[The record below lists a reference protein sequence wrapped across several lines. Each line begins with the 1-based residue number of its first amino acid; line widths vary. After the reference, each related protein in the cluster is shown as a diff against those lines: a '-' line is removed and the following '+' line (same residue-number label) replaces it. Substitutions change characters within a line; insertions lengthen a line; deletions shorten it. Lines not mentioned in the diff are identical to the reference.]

1 MSKKRLV
8 IVNSKSFGKFTN
20 AIQELEAVCEISRI
34 EVPKDIDG
42 KNLAQKLRGAHFV
55 IATSHPKYTQEF
67 FEANEDV
74 VSVLVHG
81 IGIDNVDVKAATE
94 NGVVIVKVP
103 GVAEREAVAELA
115 ISLMLAALRH
125 IVQASNKV
133 REGKWM
139 ERAKYVGSE
148 LAGKVVGI
156 IGLGNIGSRV
166 AEILIKGFNAKVLA
180 YDPYFPPDKIKA
192 MGAEPVGFDDLLK
205 NSDIVTIH
213 CPLTKETYHLLDEG
227 AFKKLKKGAILIN
240 TARGGLVDTEALVKA
255 LESGIVAAAALDV
268 VEGEPIDESHP
279 LLKYEN
285 VIITPHIGAYTLEA
299 LAGMDFSLTNAVK
312 ALLRGEIPEN
322 AINRE
327 VFKRDNLRVKKVLK

>member
-1 MSKKRLV
+1 MNKKRLI

-20 AIQELEAVCEISRI
+20 AIQELEAFCEISRI
-34 EVPKDIDG
+34 DVPKDIDG
-42 KNLAQKLRGAHFV
+42 KDLAQKLRGAHFV
-55 IATSHPKYTQEF
+55 IATSNPKYTREF

-81 IGIDNVDVKAATE
+81 IGVDNVDVKAATE

-115 ISLMLAALRH
+115 VNLMLTALRH
-125 IVQASNKV
+125 VVQASNKV
-133 REGKWM
+133 REGKWL

-148 LAGKVVGI
+148 LAGKVVGV

-180 YDPYFPPDKIKA
+180 YDPYIPPERIKA
-192 MGAEPVGFDDLLK
+192 IGAEPASFDDVLK
-205 NSDIVTIH
+205 NSDIITLH
-213 CPLTKETYHLLDEG
+213 CPLTRETYHLLDET
-227 AFKKLKKGAILIN
+227 AFKKLKKGAILVN
-240 TARGGLVDTEALVKA
+240 TARGGLVDTEALIKA
-255 LESGIVAAAALDV
+255 LENGILAAAALDV

-299 LAGMDFSLTNAVK
+299 LAGMDSSLTNAVK
-312 ALLRGEIPEN
+312 ALLKGEIPEN

-327 VFKRDNLRVKKVLK
+327 VFNKKNLRLKKIL